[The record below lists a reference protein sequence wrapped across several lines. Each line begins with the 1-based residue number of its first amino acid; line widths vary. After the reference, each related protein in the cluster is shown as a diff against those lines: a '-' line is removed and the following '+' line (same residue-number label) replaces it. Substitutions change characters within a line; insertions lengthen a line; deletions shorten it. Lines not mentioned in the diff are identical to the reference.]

1 MALTPYLG
9 MTKLIIGT
17 PQPHI
22 LLNEALEV
30 LSQAETA
37 VETIDFSA
45 ATEIT
50 LTPAQSTSALLKLTG
65 TTAASTAIVQAS
77 PKTWVVF
84 NAASHAVTV
93 KVDGQSSPPAVA
105 AGAANLLVC
114 DGSSVRLATL

>member
-30 LSQAETA
+30 LAQAETA

-50 LTPAQSTSALLKLTG
+50 LTPAQSTSGILKLVG
-65 TTAASTAIVQAS
+65 TTAVSAAVVQAS
-77 PKTWVVF
+77 PKWWIVF
-84 NAASHAVTV
+84 NGSSHAVTLGTA
-93 KVDGQSSPPAVA
+93 GQSSPPSIA
-105 AGAANLLVC
+105 AGAVKLLAC
-114 DGSSVRLATL
+114 DGVAVRLATL